1 MKKINIIILTLII
14 AGCSQSENSS
24 MTLIEDQLSKII
36 PIELNIESITD
47 SQLPNFFEVK
57 LSDGSF
63 FYVEKGGEYL
73 VLGDIFK
80 ITNEPISIFPFKYS
94 KAMPFSIIIFAY
106 INIASRKKSS
116 PVTMTDSIF
125 KFPNIFLPITINIF
139 SKAIIAISRYTFLSV
154 SYTHLTLPTSD
165 LV

>member
-14 AGCSQSENSS
+14 AGCSQSENASK
-24 MTLIEDQLSKII
+24 TVIKDQLSKII

-73 VLGDIFK
+73 VCLLYTSPSPRDA
-80 ITNEPISIFPFKYS
+80 TLSR
-94 KAMPFSIIIFAY
+94 MP
-106 INIASRKKSS
+106 SS
-116 PVTMTDSIF
+116 
-125 KFPNIFLPITINIF
+125 
-139 SKAIIAISRYTFLSV
+139 A
-154 SYTHLTLPTSD
+154 
-165 LV
+165 

>member
-1 MKKINIIILTLII
+1 MKKISLIILTLII
-14 AGCSQSENSS
+14 TGCSQSENSS
-24 MTLIEDQLSKII
+24 KTLIEDQLSKII

-80 ITNEPISIFPFKYS
+80 ITNEELINLSREKNYS
-94 KAMPFSIIIFAY
+94 KAMEML
-106 INIASRKKSS
+106 KKIDENTLIKFS
-116 PVTMTDSIF
+116 PV
-125 KFPNIFLPITINIF
+125 
-139 SKAIIAISRYTFLSV
+139 SV
-154 SYTHLTLPTSD
+154 NGAL
-165 LV
+165 